1 MRSGTRY
8 GRPARRTPAARSTP
22 AFTDEEEDQS
32 KPGKIGLPWY
42 VETAL
47 KNRGAIFDDGDAACV
62 SHVVIDRNLI
72 TAQNPGSTDAAAYAM
87 LKRLGSEPLS
97 ARNLAEEFFAR
108 MEAGEVDE
116 ILGMMTPEATVSLV
130 PLDRHGPV
138 AADGAS
144 YLRELSGSFPDLL
157 VRVRRLF
164 VTGDNTAVAEITID
178 GTQAGDFL
186 AVVNQEKHLDLD
198 QAWMLRVTPDDRI
211 SAVTAYWDQNQLYR
225 RLGVKRLDKVTI
237 TVR

>member
-1 MRSGTRY
+1 MS
-8 GRPARRTPAARSTP
+8 ARS
-22 AFTDEEEDQS
+22 
-32 KPGKIGLPWY
+32 
-42 VETAL
+42 
-47 KNRGAIFDDGDAACV
+47 
-62 SHVVIDRNLI
+62 
-72 TAQNPGSTDAAAYAM
+72 
-87 LKRLGSEPLS
+87 
-97 ARNLAEEFFAR
+97 LAEKFFGLV
-108 MEAGEVDE
+108 EAGEVDE
-116 ILGMMTPEATVSLV
+116 ILRMMTPDATVSLV
-130 PLDRHGPV
+130 PLNRHGPM

-144 YLRELSGSFPDLL
+144 YLRELSRSFPDLL

-164 VTGDNTAVAEITID
+164 VTGDNTAVAEITIE

-186 AVVNQEKHLDLD
+186 AVVNQEKHFDLD